1 MFGKLFN
8 NTVGG
13 DVVMID
19 LVTGKRVGEKVS
31 SKQKPVPLKDI
42 IIETKS

>member
-8 NTVGG
+8 NGIG
-13 DVVMID
+13 DVVVLD
-19 LVTGKRVGEKVS
+19 LVNGKRVGDKIS